1 MAKILLVKLQIKTNF
16 SFSKLHNQLDSI
28 LNDVVDDAKR
38 LYRASTQE
46 NLKSGKLR
54 KLRPASIEARK
65 KGHYWGGK
73 KVSPTSS
80 TKPLMYT
87 GRLYNSIKWHDDG
100 IEMVEY
106 GLRHQEGFGIPMK
119 RAGITFNQ
127 TVPPRPFLAL
137 NPQGKRFK
145 GTKYGKSY
153 AKFQSKMYKKI
164 HKALKK

>member
-54 KLRPASIEARK
+54 KLRPASEKARK

-73 KVSPTSS
+73 KVPPTSS
-80 TKPLMYT
+80 TKPLIYT
-87 GRLYNSIKWHDDG
+87 GRLYNSIKWNDDG

-106 GLRHQEGFGIPMK
+106 GLRHQEGFNI
-119 RAGITFNQ
+119 AGGKFIE
-127 TVPPRPFLAL
+127 PRPFLAL

-153 AKFQSKMYKKI
+153 AKFESQMYKKI